1 MPATTWYTWPSQAD
15 FDAWHEP
22 VVEAL
27 NLPRVGYNAATG
39 QPQPEAQQTTAYTAV
54 TEVAA
59 DDWRAPVE
67 QHIASDYPD
76 SLGSPSEPPPA
87 PEVPL

>member
-1 MPATTWYTWPSQAD
+1 MPTTNWYTWPSQAD
-15 FDAWHEP
+15 FEAWHNP

-27 NLPRVGYNAATG
+27 NLPRIGNNAATG
-39 QPQPEAQQTTAYTAV
+39 LPDPTAQPTTAYTTA

-67 QHIASDYPD
+67 PHIASEFATG
-76 SLGSPSEPPPA
+76 LGAPSEPPPD
-87 PEVPL
+87 PDIDV

>member
-1 MPATTWYTWPSQAD
+1 MPATNWYTWPTEAD
-15 FDAWHEP
+15 FDAWHNP

-27 NLPRVGYNAATG
+27 NLPRIGYNAKTG
-39 QPQPEAQQTTAYTAV
+39 DPDPDAAWTTEYTTA

-76 SLGSPSEPPPA
+76 GLGAPSEPPLA
-87 PEVPL
+87 PEDI